1 VAAQIQDVL
10 VLLGLLLVAVGCL
23 WYARMGLQEEE
34 DAVLVVGGILAAAG
48 FALAAPVYWWLGW

>member
-23 WYARMGLQEEE
+23 WYARMGLQED

-48 FALAAPVYWWLGW
+48 FILAAPVYWWLVW

>member
-1 VAAQIQDVL
+1 MAAQIQDVL

-23 WYARMGLQEEE
+23 WYARMGLQEE

>member
-1 VAAQIQDVL
+1 MATQIQGVL

-23 WYARMGLQEEE
+23 WYARMGLQEE

-48 FALAAPVYWWLGW
+48 FALAAPVYWWLVW

>member
-23 WYARMGLQEEE
+23 WYARMGLQEE

-48 FALAAPVYWWLGW
+48 FALAAPVYWWLVW

>member
-1 VAAQIQDVL
+1 MAAQIQDVL

-23 WYARMGLQEEE
+23 WYARMGLEEG

-48 FALAAPVYWWLGW
+48 FALAAPVYWWLVW

>member
-23 WYARMGLQEEE
+23 WYARMGLQEE

>member
-1 VAAQIQDVL
+1 MAAQIQDVL
-10 VLLGLLLVAVGCL
+10 VILGLLLVAVGCL
-23 WYARMGLQEEE
+23 WYARMGLQEE